1 MKATDY
7 FITNNEVDEGERMA
21 DGTSRFNAHPSKNPV
36 HSFLEPIDNMLTYG
50 RDKGSIKIER
60 NGINC
65 NYIFIN
71 NADSEKLLSYEDF
84 KKVMNTAGSSNSTE
98 KLGSSICGMG
108 LEVFGLESRPNKN
121 AIVIC
126 EITIVRDGLMYG
138 GKWYF
143 NGIEN
148 CVYFR
153 LYKTKATKESNM
165 FKISYNNCATITKKN
180 LSFLK
185 AKISDKLC
193 HLDHDFELSFDYYG
207 EKEIITPADLLYRD
221 ELSGTDNYIKK
232 EFVFEYESGKQEE
245 LTIEIS
251 NAYDI
256 IKGAKG
262 NYIDTSFGTKA
273 AVPLSGVAL
282 IYDQYET
289 LSRGESSWDSLG
301 IREHDTLNH
310 VRCDAKIGEYLFKQ
324 YHSESQVKAETTV
337 SIKDVVD
344 KYGQPI
350 IFVDKE
356 TGARYTGK
364 ELGDMLNKLVYKYR
378 TDKTSEKEKVELINT
393 ISSYSENNDV
403 LIKIKD
409 LLAPF
414 KESKL
419 KIKTL
424 VEIID
429 KQIKEPCLINV
440 N

>member
-1 MKATDY
+1 MKETNY
-7 FITNNEVDEGERMA
+7 FIKNNEVDEGERMA

-36 HSFLEPIDNMLTYG
+36 HSFLELIDNMLTYA

-65 NYIFIN
+65 NYIFTN
-71 NADSEKLLSYEDF
+71 NADSEKLLKYEDF

-108 LEVFGLESRPNKN
+108 LEVFGLECRPNKN
-121 AIVIC
+121 ALVMC
-126 EITIVRDGLMYG
+126 ELIIVRDGQMYG
-138 GKWYF
+138 GKWFF
-143 NGIEN
+143 NGLEN

-153 LYKTKATKESNM
+153 LYKIKPTKESNM
-165 FKISYNNCATITKKN
+165 FKISYNNCATINKKN

-185 AKISDKLC
+185 GKIADKLY
-193 HLDHDFELSFDYYG
+193 HLDHDFELEFDYYG
-207 EKEIITPADLLYRD
+207 EKEIIAPADLLYRD
-221 ELSGTDNYIKK
+221 ELCGTDNYVKK
-232 EFVFEYESGKQEE
+232 EFVFEYESEKQEE
-245 LTIEIS
+245 LTVEIS

-256 IKGAKG
+256 IKSGNG
-262 NYIDTSFGTKA
+262 NYIDTYFGTKA

-282 IYDQYET
+282 VYGQYET
-289 LSRGESSWDSLG
+289 LSRGESSWDALG

-310 VRCDAKIGEYLFKQ
+310 VRCDAYIGEYLFKQ

-356 TGARYTGK
+356 TGIRYTGK

-393 ISSYSENNDV
+393 ISSYTENKDV
-403 LIKIKD
+403 LLQIKD

-414 KESKL
+414 SESKL

-429 KQIKEPCLINV
+429 KQISEPCLVNV